1 MKFLE
6 IDMGGGNL
14 LDIDRGI
21 DYFGSDTRNTG
32 NKSQNKQS
40 GCHQTE
46 SFCTVNNEQS
56 EKNSLWLGENL
67 CKPFT

>member
-6 IDMGGGNL
+6 IDMGGEISL
-14 LDIDRGI
+14 TLIVALITLDLTPE
-21 DYFGSDTRNTG
+21 TRET
-32 NKSQNKQS
+32 SQNKQS